1 MKKITL
7 SKSNIK
13 FKAYRI
19 FYQVSKNMNEKEISS
34 FLTILSKYKTTSPEI
49 LVQILE
55 KEVEKIKKSERATNI
70 LDLISEIKES
80 LDIMLLHFALQ
91 LLSIKKLLLAEA
103 KLSKIILMDKVNNLH
118 FLSLEYDTITKN
130 IPYLARVNGALLTLL
145 FFNKIEHNK
154 TNFFTQD
161 SIEFLSELSK
171 KFQILK
177 KAGVEA
183 NQMFMIMFTESVNQ
197 SITSSAGSSYE
208 DRIENTLIAMGI
220 DKNSITKIHDNLDT
234 STEFDFF
241 FTFEDKTFGIGAKR
255 TLRERYKQ
263 FIKTTQMSPIDVMLQ
278 ITLGLDLTKIKAESI
293 INHGVFLIISD
304 EIYFSR
310 EDLQKINGVYPAS
323 QFDKQLLLKLAKNSK
338 Q

>member
-1 MKKITL
+1 
-7 SKSNIK
+7 
-13 FKAYRI
+13 
-19 FYQVSKNMNEKEISS
+19 
-34 FLTILSKYKTTSPEI
+34 
-49 LVQILE
+49 
-55 KEVEKIKKSERATNI
+55 
-70 LDLISEIKES
+70 
-80 LDIMLLHFALQ
+80 
-91 LLSIKKLLLAEA
+91 
-103 KLSKIILMDKVNNLH
+103 
-118 FLSLEYDTITKN
+118 
-130 IPYLARVNGALLTLL
+130 
-145 FFNKIEHNK
+145 
-154 TNFFTQD
+154 
-161 SIEFLSELSK
+161 
-171 KFQILK
+171 
-177 KAGVEA
+177 
-183 NQMFMIMFTESVNQ
+183 MFTESVNQ